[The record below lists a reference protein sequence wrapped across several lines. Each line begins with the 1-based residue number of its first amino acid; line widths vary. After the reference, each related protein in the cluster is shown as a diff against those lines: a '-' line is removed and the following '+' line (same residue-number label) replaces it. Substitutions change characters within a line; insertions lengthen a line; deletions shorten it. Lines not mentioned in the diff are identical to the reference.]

1 VFVPRALAV
10 PRFCARFG
18 GRVAAVDGRGGV
30 LAFADLA
37 GRAAVLADRLAAAG
51 VGPGVAVAHLCRN
64 RVEAV
69 WRSYAIQ
76 LAGGCEVAL
85 NAGLATEEIAYCL
98 EVMRAGVLVG
108 DPEDTEPHGPGRTVV
123 DGGGVEDA
131 GGEMA
136 AMTPFRWRL
145 AAADDHARATFTSG
159 TTGRPKAAIVDQ
171 AAWTASIVMLRAAMP
186 RRVGEGDRVLLM
198 TPFSH
203 GASLLTF
210 AFLESGASVH
220 LLEGI
225 DEGAVRRALDDR
237 SVTDLFAPPTVLRR
251 IVEAV
256 GDRRFDHIRTVWT
269 GTATLSPG
277 LYTAARAV
285 FGPVIRVT
293 YGMSEMV
300 NPITVLEPA
309 ETERWYGADDV
320 GGGGACLGWPPPGV
334 DVAVRGPD
342 GAELPPDETGE
353 IHVMGPQ
360 LFCGY
365 RTADGFSPRPP
376 HAYHPTGD
384 LGSIDA
390 SGRVLLAGRA
400 HDVINTGGYKVFPQE
415 IEAALSPLGEVGVVA
430 LASEYWEN
438 VIVAAVEAAAGSD
451 WRERAEALAA
461 PLSRHKRPR
470 AWVRLD
476 SLPRNAV
483 GKVDRRRLARLIAE
497 SHRLVDG
504 RHPTLE
510 PLEPSSP

>member
-1 VFVPRALAV
+1 MFVPRALAI
-10 PRFCARFG
+10 PRVCARFAP
-18 GRVAAVDGRGGV
+18 RVAAVDGRGAELGFAG
-30 LAFADLA
+30 LAE
-37 GRAAVLADRLAAAG
+37 RAAALADRLVAAG

-85 NAGLATEEIAYCL
+85 NAGLASEEIAYCL
-98 EVMRAGVLVG
+98 GVMRAGVLVG
-108 DPEDTEPHGPGRTVV
+108 EPGDTEAHATGRTTV
-123 DGGGVEDA
+123 DVGGV
-131 GGEMA
+131 GVGVA
-136 AMTPFRWRL
+136 AMAPFRWPL
-145 AAADDHARATFTSG
+145 AAAGDHARATFTSG

-186 RRVGEGDRVLLM
+186 RRVAEGDRVLLM

-225 DEGAVRRALDDR
+225 DEAAVRRVLDDR

-256 GDRRFDHIRTVWT
+256 GDRRYDHIRTVCT

-277 LYTAARAV
+277 LYAAARAV

-309 ETERWYGADDV
+309 ETERWYGADN
-320 GGGGACLGWPPPGV
+320 GGDGAGGACLGWPPPGV

-342 GAELPPDETGE
+342 GAARPAGETGE

-365 RTADGFSPRPP
+365 RTADGFTPRPP
-376 HAYHPTGD
+376 GAYHPTGD
-384 LGSIDA
+384 LGWIDA
-390 SGRVLLAGRA
+390 SGRLVLAGRA

-476 SLPRNAV
+476 ALPRNAV
-483 GKVDRRRLARLIAE
+483 GKVDRRRLARLIAD

-504 RHPTLE
+504 RHPVLE
-510 PLEPSSP
+510 PLEP

>member
-1 VFVPRALAV
+1 MFVPRALAV
-10 PRFCARFG
+10 PRLCARFG
-18 GRVAAVDGRGGV
+18 PRPAAVDGRGGSLTFAE
-30 LAFADLA
+30 LAA
-37 GRAAVLADRLAAAG
+37 RAAGLADRLAAAG
-51 VGPGVAVAHLCRN
+51 VGPGVPVAHLCRN

-85 NAGLATEEIAYCL
+85 NAGLAAAEIAWCL
-98 EVMRAGVLVG
+98 EVMQARVLVG
-108 DPEDTEPHGPGRTVV
+108 DAGDTAGHGVGRLVI
-123 DGGGVEDA
+123 DGA
-131 GGEMA
+131 AAA
-136 AMTPFRWRL
+136 AMAPFRWPL
-145 AAADDHARATFTSG
+145 AQADDHARATFTSG

-171 AAWTASIVMLRAAMP
+171 AAWTASIVMLRATMP
-186 RRVGEGDRVLLM
+186 RRVGAGDRALLM

-210 AFLESGASVH
+210 AFLESGASVQ

-225 DEGAVRRALDDR
+225 DEAAVRRALDDR

-277 LYTAARAV
+277 LYAAARAV
-285 FGPVIRVT
+285 FGPVVRVT

-309 ETERWYGADDV
+309 ETEEWYADDS
-320 GGGGACLGWPPPGV
+320 GGNGGDSGGNGGDSDGGGACLGWPPPGV

-342 GAELPPDETGE
+342 GADLPAGETGE

-365 RTADGFSPRPP
+365 RTGDGFTPRPP
-376 HAYHPTGD
+376 LAYHATGD
-384 LGSIDA
+384 LGRIDA
-390 SGRVLLAGRA
+390 RGRLLLAGRA

-415 IEAALSPLGEVGVVA
+415 IETALSPLG
-430 LASEYWEN
+430 
-438 VIVAAVEAAAGSD
+438 
-451 WRERAEALAA
+451 
-461 PLSRHKRPR
+461 
-470 AWVRLD
+470 
-476 SLPRNAV
+476 
-483 GKVDRRRLARLIAE
+483 
-497 SHRLVDG
+497 
-504 RHPTLE
+504 
-510 PLEPSSP
+510 